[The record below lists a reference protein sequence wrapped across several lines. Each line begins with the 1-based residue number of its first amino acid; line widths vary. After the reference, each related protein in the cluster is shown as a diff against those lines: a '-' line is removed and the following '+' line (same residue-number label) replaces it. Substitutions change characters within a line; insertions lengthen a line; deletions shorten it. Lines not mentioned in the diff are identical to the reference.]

1 MQITGH
7 LHEFMRIFFIVI
19 ITIPNHQSLQ
29 VTVTDSLPAC
39 QKIIKNH
46 SSVPIVQTWVSID
59 SSNFELRRAVQWQP
73 RKSITCRVRI
83 WIRIRIRVGDSCC
96 CRLVL
101 LQLANYRYEITCVQV
116 LEWCYVHISKLW
128 IFVNL
133 AAFGHPDEVILCN
146 PVTSF
151 SSPWDIER
159 CKRRML
165 RSPHGGVQMANCNSP
180 NHRAILLGFQA
191 RLHNFS
197 SGDMVTIV
205 HLRREHQVMANHNM
219 LPLNNRPFGKP

>member
-1 MQITGH
+1 
-7 LHEFMRIFFIVI
+7 MRIFFIVI

-46 SSVPIVQTWVSID
+46 RLSVPIVQTWVSID

-116 LEWCYVHISKLW
+116 LEWYHVHISKLW
-128 IFVNL
+128 IFFFCKFSCFW
-133 AAFGHPDEVILCN
+133 ASRWGHSVQSSDKLQLPLGYWEMQTQDAPKPTWWCPDGKLQLPESPSHPPGL
-146 PVTSF
+146 P
-151 SSPWDIER
+151 SSPPQ
-159 CKRRML
+159 L
-165 RSPHGGVQMANCNSP
+165 
-180 NHRAILLGFQA
+180 
-191 RLHNFS
+191 
-197 SGDMVTIV
+197 
-205 HLRREHQVMANHNM
+205 
-219 LPLNNRPFGKP
+219 